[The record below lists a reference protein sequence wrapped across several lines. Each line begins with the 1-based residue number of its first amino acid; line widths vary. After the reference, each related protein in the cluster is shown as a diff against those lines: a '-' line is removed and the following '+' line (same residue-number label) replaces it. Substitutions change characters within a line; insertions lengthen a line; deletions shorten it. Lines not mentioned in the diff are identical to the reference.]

1 VHRDLAVIVLA
12 RDEAERLPA
21 TLAGLGCA
29 FPGPRTVVADDAS
42 GDDTASSHAALGPRS

>member
-29 FPGPRTVVADDAS
+29 FPGARIVVAERLRERAS
-42 GDDTASSHAALGPRS
+42 YSAGARVVSR

>member
-1 VHRDLAVIVLA
+1 MIVLA
-12 RDEAERLPA
+12 REEAERLPA

-42 GDDTASSHAALGPRS
+42 RATTPPSSHAALGPRS